1 MRLYYLSSEKYMLDD
16 LDNKHVKIS
25 LLNDLN
31 DPFELLSVD
40 LPKREYRAAFN
51 RLKNQLN
58 KTRGV
63 ICFSTQWENPVLWS
77 HYADKH
83 KGICLGFEIPDDM
96 IAKVDYTGKR
106 LVVDIERLL
115 ESGKLNEEKML
126 KILTT
131 KFEDWHYESEYRIF
145 VNLSEKDSYT
155 GLYFKDF
162 GKDLELREV
171 IIGARCKT
179 SRTKIKAYLKSYTP
193 KVKIIS
199 ARLAF
204 RTFRVIPNLSKN

>member
-1 MRLYYLSSEKYMLDD
+1 MRLYYLTPEKYAIDD
-16 LDNKHVKIS
+16 LEKKRVKIS

-58 KTRGV
+58 KSRGV

-83 KGICLGFEIPDDM
+83 KGLCLGFDVPDEM
-96 IAKVDYTGKR
+96 AAIIEYTGKK
-106 LVVDIERLL
+106 LVVDVEKLIEGG
-115 ESGKLNEEKML
+115 SLNEEKML

-131 KFEDWHYESEYRIF
+131 KFEDWQYESEYRVF
-145 VNLSEKDSYT
+145 VNLSEKDKNT
-155 GLYFKDF
+155 GFYFKDF
-162 GKDLELREV
+162 GQDMKLCEV
-171 IIGARCKT
+171 IIGVRCKT
-179 SRTKIKAYLKSYTP
+179 SRTIIKKYVKNYKPKVEIIKAKLS
-193 KVKIIS
+193 
-199 ARLAF
+199 F
-204 RTFRVIPNLSKN
+204 RTFRIVPNLSKN